1 MNTEK
6 IHRELKK
13 LQVKRLNAQLAFIY
27 RDSDSHISSLTEA
40 LLAGKSIIR
49 EKAGLVTVTN
59 TGSQPILIL
68 AGEPLIE
75 PWHMRVTLLA
85 PSDFVLFIPPS
96 HLANN
101 VALNAD
107 LVSLKKPPWQAGA
120 AGLVTSRAL
129 EILPTPGLAAQYW
142 PLLLAKQENFVTD
155 KGTVEDFLAQLDN
168 LTITPLSTVG
178 AGAAF
183 SLWGT
188 NLRGRALLNRNQ
200 LVHLYMQKI
209 GDKFWRNCPG
219 ASIAETQK
227 P

>member
-13 LQVKRLNAQLAFIY
+13 LQVKRLNSQLAFIY
-27 RDSDSHISSLTEA
+27 RDSNSHISSLTEA

-59 TGSQPILIL
+59 TGSQPIVIL

-85 PSDFVLFIPPS
+85 PSGFVLFIPPS
-96 HLANN
+96 YLAKNLTSD
-101 VALNAD
+101 AEM
-107 LVSLKKPPWQAGA
+107 VSLKKTPWQAGA
-120 AGLVTSRAL
+120 AGLVTPGSL
-129 EILPTPGLAAQYW
+129 EVLPTPGLAAQYW
-142 PLLLAKQENFVTD
+142 PLFLAKQENFVIE